1 MQACVLERVGT
12 PLRLVERP
20 ALSAALGQL
29 RIAVTA
35 CAVCRTDLH
44 VVDGE
49 LPAVPLPLVP
59 GHEIVGRIIE
69 VGAGVTGWRVGE
81 RVGVPWLGW
90 ACGQCAACERG
101 EENLCPAARYTG
113 YQLDGGYAS
122 EALVDARFA
131 VRIPERYADREAAPL
146 LCAGVI
152 GWRALAAAGA
162 ARRLGLYGFGAAA
175 HIVAQVARVRG
186 QEIYAFVRPGDPVA
200 ADFARS
206 LGACWAGDSDQPP
219 PQVLD
224 AAILF
229 APVGALVPLALRAV
243 RPGGTV
249 VCGGIHMSDIPAF
262 PYSILWGERTLRSVA
277 NLTRRDAREFFE
289 FAAVHPITTT
299 TIAFPLAAAND
310 ALAALRAGRL
320 QGAAVLEP

>member
-1 MQACVLERVGT
+1 MHACVLERVGT

-20 ALSAALGQL
+20 ALIAAPGQL
-29 RIAVTA
+29 RLAVTA

-59 GHEIVGRIIE
+59 GHEIVGRVIE
-69 VGAGVTGWRVGE
+69 VGAGVTGWRTGE

-131 VRIPERYADREAAPL
+131 LRIPERYGDREAAPL
-146 LCAGVI
+146 LCAGLI

-162 ARRLGLYGFGAAA
+162 GTHLGLYGFGAAA

-186 QEIYAFVRPGDPVA
+186 QEVYAFVRPGDAAA

-206 LGACWAGDSDQPP
+206 LGACWAGDSDQSP
-219 PQVLD
+219 PQALD

-249 VCGGIHMSDIPAF
+249 VCAGIHMSDIPAF

-289 FAAVHPITTT
+289 FAAVNLITTST
-299 TIAFPLAAAND
+299 VAYPLAAAND
-310 ALAALRAGRL
+310 ALAALRAGQL
-320 QGAAVLEP
+320 QGAAVLQP